1 MVAMAEL
8 ISNGFGD
15 DIEGVEITLSGE
27 VEGVQEDIVT
37 IGKVFNEHAN
47 KTIIDFSDVL
57 VKDFKV
63 FADDDLADFL

>member
-1 MVAMAEL
+1 MAEL

-27 VEGVQEDIVT
+27 VEGVQEDIVP